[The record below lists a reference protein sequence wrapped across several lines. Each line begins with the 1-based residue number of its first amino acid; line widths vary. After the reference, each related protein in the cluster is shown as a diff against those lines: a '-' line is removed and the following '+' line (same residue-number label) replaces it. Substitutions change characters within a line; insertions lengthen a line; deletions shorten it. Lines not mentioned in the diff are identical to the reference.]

1 LIDRKAMQNLQE
13 VIWRKK
19 IEIELYSY
27 LKEIVLKELHT
38 VYAMASLSGVIF
50 NALARSWGS

>member
-1 LIDRKAMQNLQE
+1 MQNLQE